1 MAAIED
7 VRVALNGVIADQHG
21 RILSALIANL
31 RDFQM
36 AEDSLQDALT
46 SAISHWERSG
56 VPHNPAGWL
65 LQTARRKAIDRIR
78 RAKSFDAKSE
88 QYGMLLKLDQ
98 KDAEDERQEEIPD
111 ERLRLIFTCCHP
123 ALDSKTRVALTL
135 RTLGGLTT
143 GEIARAFLD
152 SEPAMAQRL
161 VRARHKIKVS
171 GIPFSVPDA
180 DAWPERLNSVLTVIY
195 LIFNEGY
202 SATRGDQ
209 QIRKDLCEEA
219 LYLAKVVDK
228 LKPKQAETEG
238 LIALMTLIHA
248 RKSARALPDGTMISI
263 EDQDR
268 GLWDEKAISNGLKG
282 VKTALNRHEL
292 GPYQVQAAIQAVHAE
307 AESFA
312 ATGWAEI
319 MGLYG
324 ALMQYDASAVVRL
337 NWCVALSFVNG
348 AEAALNASGE
358 LAADLDQ
365 YQPYHAARAAFYRAA
380 GKFEDADF
388 AYGRAIELSENGS
401 DARFLDAKRREA
413 KKEAEQLLGL
423 EAQQGGEES

>member
-1 MAAIED
+1 MTAVED
-7 VRVALNGVIADQHG
+7 VHGALNGVIADQHG

-31 RDFQM
+31 LDFQL
-36 AEDSLQDALT
+36 AEDSLQDALA

-56 VPHNPAGWL
+56 VPNNPAGWL

-88 QYGMLLKLDQ
+88 QYGILLKLDQ
-98 KDAEDERQEEIPD
+98 KDAEEERQEEIPD

-143 GEIARAFLD
+143 AEIARAFLD
-152 SEPAMAQRL
+152 NEAAMAQRL
-161 VRARHKIKVS
+161 VRARQKIKVS
-171 GIPFSVPDA
+171 GIPFSVPGA

-219 LYLAKVVDK
+219 LYLAKTVDQ
-228 LKPKQAETEG
+228 LKPEQAETEG

-268 GLWDEKAISNGLKG
+268 KLWDRDAILDGLKG
-282 VKTALNRHEL
+282 VKAALNRSAP
-292 GPYQVQAAIQAVHAE
+292 GPYQVQAAIQAVHSE
-307 AESFA
+307 AESFS

-319 MGLYG
+319 MGLYE
-324 ALMQYDASAVVRL
+324 ALMRYDGSAVVRL
-337 NWCVALSFVNG
+337 NWCVALSFVKG
-348 AEAALNASGE
+348 AEAALNASSE
-358 LAADLDQ
+358 LCEDLDR
-365 YQPYHAARAAFYRAA
+365 YQPYHAARAAFYGAA
-380 GKFEDADF
+380 GRFPEADV
-388 AYGRAIELSENGS
+388 AYARAIELSENGS

-423 EAQQGGEES
+423 EVQQGGEES